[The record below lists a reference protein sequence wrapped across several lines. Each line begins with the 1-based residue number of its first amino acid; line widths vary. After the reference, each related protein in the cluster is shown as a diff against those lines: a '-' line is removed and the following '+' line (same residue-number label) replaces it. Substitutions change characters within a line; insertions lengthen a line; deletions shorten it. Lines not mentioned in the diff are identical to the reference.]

1 VTSWATARLST
12 DSCAPHTAVPAP
24 PFTRAPADDLRRLK
38 MHLRRSTALAL
49 GALLL
54 ATPALTS
61 CGFNYATDRVN
72 TPAAGVNDHAGQVDV
87 LGAVIVSKQ
96 DNSGTFIASLS
107 NNDQENEASFE
118 SLAGAEGNTLQ
129 AGDFA
134 PIKISQGGLVNL
146 ATDGG
151 VPVSG
156 TFKAGEFVPV
166 TLSFGN
172 GEQVVMKVPVVVDDG
187 TYAGLDTSTP
197 SAAPTESPS
206 DSPSETTTD
215 SPSDSPSASPTE

>member
-1 VTSWATARLST
+1 
-12 DSCAPHTAVPAP
+12 
-24 PFTRAPADDLRRLK
+24 

-72 TPAAGVNDHAGQVDV
+72 TPAAGVNDRDAEVDV

-96 DNSGTFIASLS
+96 DDSGTFIASLS
-107 NNDQENEASFE
+107 NNLQDQESTFD
-118 SLAGAEGNTLQ
+118 SLAGAEGNTIQ
-129 AGDFA
+129 IGDFS
-134 PIKISQGGLVNL
+134 PITIPPGGLVNL
-146 ATDGG
+146 AVDGG

-156 TFKAGEFVPV
+156 SFKAGEFIPV

-172 GEQVVMKVPVVVDDG
+172 GEQVVMKVPVVLDDG

-197 SAAPTESPS
+197 PASPTE
-206 DSPSETTTD
+206 